1 MKTTLAVVILTFNES
16 IHIAR
21 AVNNVIGWADQVL
34 VLDSFST
41 DDTVDLAKALG
52 AEVLLRKFDNY
63 KKQREY
69 AIEYYKDKAEWV
81 FFLDADE
88 YLLEELKLE
97 INEAINNTDVQGYYM
112 ARRLMFMG
120 KWIKWGGYYP
130 TYLLRLFRPEK
141 ASVLRDINEH
151 IFVEGNTRKLKHD
164 FIHDDLKDIGHWID
178 KHNRYAAYEAE
189 VFLNIQKKSSR
200 LNNYD
205 WTLQSERKRWMRE
218 KVWNTLP
225 ILIRPFIYFIYRYF
239 IRLGILD
246 GKQGFIYHFLQ
257 GLWCQFLIDVK
268 YFELKKTPPN
278 KE

>member
-1 MKTTLAVVILTFNES
+1 MKKKLVVVILTFNES
-16 IHIAR
+16 IHIVR
-21 AVNNVIGWADQVL
+21 AVNNVINWADQVI
-34 VLDSFST
+34 VLDSYST
-41 DDTVDLAKALG
+41 DNTVDLAKTLG

-88 YLLEELKLE
+88 YLSEELKLE
-97 INEAINNTDVQGYYM
+97 INEAVNGPDVQGYYM
-112 ARRLMFMG
+112 ARRLIFMG

-130 TYLLRLFRPEK
+130 TYLLRLFRPER
-141 ASVLRDINEH
+141 AHLSREINEH
-151 IFVEGNTRKLKHD
+151 IYVEGNTRKLKHD
-164 FIHDDLKDIGHWID
+164 FIHDDLKDISHWID
-178 KHNRYAAYEAE
+178 KHNRYATYEAE
-189 VFLNIQKKSSR
+189 AFFGVQKEGCAS
-200 LNNYD
+200 NNYD
-205 WTLQSERKRWMRE
+205 WALQSERKRWMRE
-218 KVWNTLP
+218 KVWNNLP
-225 ILIRPFIYFIYRYF
+225 ILIRPFIYFLYRYF

-268 YFELKKTPPN
+268 YFELKNNTHD